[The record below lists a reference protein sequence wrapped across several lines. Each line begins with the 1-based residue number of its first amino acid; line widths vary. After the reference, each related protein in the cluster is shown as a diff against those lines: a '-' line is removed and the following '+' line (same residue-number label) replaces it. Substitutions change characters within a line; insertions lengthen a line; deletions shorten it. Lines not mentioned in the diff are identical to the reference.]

1 MTWEPLPGTRDTT
14 RDLGSVLGSL
24 HRTLG
29 LARPDALAS
38 LQEHWSSLLGAEL
51 AGRCRLES
59 LHHETLVVAVE
70 DPAIAEHLRWSSREV
85 IDAAN
90 AVCGGEVVRELQ
102 VRIRTRRG

>member
-1 MTWEPLPGTRDTT
+1 MTWEPLPGSRDTT

-38 LQEHWSSLLGAEL
+38 LQQHWTSLLGAEL
-51 AGRCRLES
+51 AERCELEA
-59 LHHETLVVAVE
+59 LRHDALVVSVS
-70 DPAIAEHLRWSSREV
+70 DPAIAEHLRWSAREV
-85 IDAAN
+85 VDAAN

>member
-1 MTWEPLPGTRDTT
+1 MTWEPLPGSRETT

-38 LQEHWSSLLGAEL
+38 LQQHWSALLGAEL
-51 AGRCRLES
+51 ADRCELES
-59 LHHETLVVAVE
+59 LRHETLVVSVE
-70 DPAIAEHLRWSSREV
+70 DPAVAEHLRWSSREV
-85 IDAAN
+85 IEAAN
-90 AVCGGEVVRELQ
+90 AVCGGEVVGELQ